1 MRIVWIVTEK
11 CWGDVISV
19 TPEYS
24 LVRYSSEGFDF
35 EEMFENDDLIDGQEL
50 GIDYEFHEDLP

>member
-11 CWGDVISV
+11 CWGNVSSI

-24 LVRYSSEGFDF
+24 LVKYSKDGFDF
-35 EEMFENDDLIDGQEL
+35 EEMFENEDLIDVKDL
-50 GIDYEFHEDLP
+50 GIDYEFNEYLP